1 MRNIQ
6 PPPTPLPRSYADVAK
21 HNQIQTDETTATLA
35 QLVAEF
41 KNLIQQL
48 FQQNTMVLN
57 LLTTLVIQS
66 K

>member
-21 HNQIQTDETTATLA
+21 HNQIQTDETTTILA
-35 QLVAEF
+35 ELIAEF
-41 KNLIQQL
+41 KSLIQQL
-48 FQQNTMVLN
+48 FQQNIMVLN
-57 LLTTLVIQS
+57 LLTTLVTQL